1 MTGIERAIL
10 AAGSAKALAL
20 ACGVQEPAVS
30 KWKAR
35 GYAPWDHHARIHVR
49 TGVELDVLEQDV
61 ISARR
66 KVA

>member
-1 MTGIERAIL
+1 MTGIERAIA
-10 AAGSAKALAL
+10 AAGSQTALAEL
-20 ACGVQEPAVS
+20 LQVGQPAVS